1 MGVRSMITEIPVL
14 NSIQPSDQDKFF
26 ANYAQLLVRIAQH
39 EANKVVAGLLVGPP
53 TTPSSQITGAGNTTW
68 LVDLATGIVTV
79 DGIAAE
85 VAETVDVTIHSGSQ
99 LGANG
104 TGCIAAIVA
113 RNIAGTIT
121 IIAVKGTV
129 ALTAAVVAPDDGVIQ
144 AAVGVGVPWI
154 KLCEARIDRTGDLVV
169 VQSQNNTFRPLFGI
183 NLNDGSES
191 LV

>member
-14 NSIQPSDQDKFF
+14 NSIQPSDQDKYF
-26 ANYAQLLVRIAQH
+26 ANYAQILVRIAEH
-39 EANKVVAGLLVGPP
+39 EANKVVNGLLVGPP
-53 TTPSSQITGAGNTTW
+53 TTTSSQITGAGNTTW
-68 LVDLATGIVTV
+68 NVDIATGIVTV
-79 DGIAAE
+79 DGVAAE
-85 VAETVDVTIHSGSQ
+85 VAETVDMSIHSGSQ

-104 TGCIAAIVA
+104 CGCIAAIVV
-113 RNIAGTIT
+113 RNVGGTLSLL
-121 IIAVKGTV
+121 AVKGTV

-144 AAVGVGVPWI
+144 TAAGVGAPWI
-154 KLCEARIDRTGDLVV
+154 KICEARIDRTGDLVV